1 MSEQKIIGIFGC
13 EQTDLCIYL
22 ASILENMR
30 NRVLVIDNSFEQ
42 KMRFCIPR
50 PNENMNIVTY
60 KNVDYTTL
68 CERSLWN
75 KEGYDFTIV
84 DLGNWPDEKSMS
96 DCDELICAL
105 NCEKCEI
112 EKYRELLL
120 HLEHPVSIL
129 FRDFCKNYMSTEKI
143 KKILEEENCFV
154 LDQMFLPFSEADE
167 CCRLLMQFEGYRN
180 FANLS
185 REFEKV
191 LFHLC
196 RNISGQDYKEVL
208 MGVRRAKRGECF

>member
-1 MSEQKIIGIFGC
+1 
-13 EQTDLCIYL
+13 
-22 ASILENMR
+22 
-30 NRVLVIDNSFEQ
+30 
-42 KMRFCIPR
+42 
-50 PNENMNIVTY
+50 
-60 KNVDYTTL
+60 
-68 CERSLWN
+68 
-75 KEGYDFTIV
+75 
-84 DLGNWPDEKSMS
+84 
-96 DCDELICAL
+96 
-105 NCEKCEI
+105 
-112 EKYRELLL
+112 
-120 HLEHPVSIL
+120 
-129 FRDFCKNYMSTEKI
+129 MSTEKI

>member
-1 MSEQKIIGIFGC
+1 
-13 EQTDLCIYL
+13 
-22 ASILENMR
+22 
-30 NRVLVIDNSFEQ
+30 
-42 KMRFCIPR
+42 
-50 PNENMNIVTY
+50 
-60 KNVDYTTL
+60 
-68 CERSLWN
+68 
-75 KEGYDFTIV
+75 
-84 DLGNWPDEKSMS
+84 
-96 DCDELICAL
+96 
-105 NCEKCEI
+105 
-112 EKYRELLL
+112 
-120 HLEHPVSIL
+120 
-129 FRDFCKNYMSTEKI
+129 MSTEKI

-180 FANLS
+180 FENLS

>member
-1 MSEQKIIGIFGC
+1 MSKQKIIGIFGC

-22 ASILENMR
+22 ASILENMK
-30 NRVLVIDNSFEQ
+30 NSVLVIDNSFEQ

-50 PNENMNIVTY
+50 PNEKMNTITY
-60 KNVDYTTL
+60 KNVDYTAL
-68 CERSLWN
+68 CERSLW
-75 KEGYDFTIV
+75 KTEGYDYVIV
-84 DLGNWPDEKSMS
+84 NLGSWPDEKSVT

-112 EKYRELLL
+112 ENMSAGGIRK
-120 HLEHPVSIL
+120 L
-129 FRDFCKNYMSTEKI
+129 FVD
-143 KKILEEENCFV
+143 ENCFV
-154 LDQMFLPFSEADE
+154 LEQLFLPFSEADE
-167 CCRLLMQFEGYRN
+167 CSRLMMQFEGYRN

-185 REFEKV
+185 KEFEKV

-196 RNISGQDYKEVL
+196 RNISEQDYREVL